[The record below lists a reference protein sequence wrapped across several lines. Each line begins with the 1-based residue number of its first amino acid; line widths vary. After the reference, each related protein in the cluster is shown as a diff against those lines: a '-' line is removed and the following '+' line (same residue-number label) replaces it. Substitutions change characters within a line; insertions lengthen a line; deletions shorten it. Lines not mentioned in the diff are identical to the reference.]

1 MNNHKKSLAYSGD
14 KIQDYHK
21 IQVCIF
27 RFLPFCDIYKFS
39 LRIRQTKHENF
50 LHFKSTIIDVISMF
64 FALTFM
70 CIC

>member
-27 RFLPFCDIYKFS
+27 RFLPFCDIYKYFHS
-39 LRIRQTKHENF
+39 ESDRLNMKTF
-50 LHFKSTIIDVISMF
+50 YISNPLLLMS
-64 FALTFM
+64 
-70 CIC
+70 